1 VPRRPTDPPPASD
14 GLYGLPGAF
23 PGASYTV
30 PAFVPCYPA
39 PGPTEGAFLYAQ
51 IAAIANSAN
60 AALPLAGGTL
70 NGTLTIAAE
79 PSPQIIFP
87 GRFSIT
93 TDNLGDIG
101 HTSSGPNLNII
112 CAETGFTGLILRQLG
127 ELALYIHH
135 PQLTDNSIQHNIQ
148 LHRQSNVAGALGIGT
163 GVQIFISDASGQA
176 QEAGN
181 LQCYLSNVTTGA
193 VDSVIQFLTKRGGV
207 GITNMLL
214 IGATGET
221 RLSASPGGFL
231 TATNFS
237 PATINGQ
244 VTVGDHL
251 PDGSSQQFAGNAA
264 GTGYA
269 ANFASGFTGNLIDLQ
284 IAGVS
289 RFVVGATGQV
299 TIPGTLVAAPS
310 GTVTIPVNLNVGN
323 GMTLFGALVAPSG
336 SMFQFGQRV
345 ITPGADTDYTMSATD
360 LPNVRIQ
367 FNPGPW
373 TTSRNVIFPAGVV
386 GFVIWFNNTSF
397 STTLLVSG
405 GSGFT
410 VAPGKTCIAWLE
422 GGTIIRRCTPDA

>member
-1 VPRRPTDPPPASD
+1 LRTDPGTRIVPRKASDPPPPPD
-14 GLYGLPGAF
+14 GLQGLPGAF
-23 PGASYTV
+23 PGASYAV

-51 IAAIANSAN
+51 IAAVAN
-60 AALPLAGGTL
+60 AANTALPLAGGTL

-79 PSPQIIFP
+79 PNPQLVFP
-87 GRFSIT
+87 GRFSVT

-101 HTSSGPNLNII
+101 HTASGPNLNFI
-112 CAETGFTGLILRQLG
+112 CAETGFTGMILRQLG

-148 LHRQSNVAGALGIGT
+148 LHRQSMSGGQLGIGT

-193 VDSVIQFLTKRGGV
+193 VDSVVQFLTKRGGV

-221 RLSASPGGFL
+221 RLSALPGGFL
-231 TATNFS
+231 TAPNFS

-244 VTVGDHL
+244 ITVGDHL
-251 PDGSSQQFAGNAA
+251 PDGSSGQFAGSVN

-269 ANFASGFTGNLIDLQ
+269 ANFATGFVGNLIDLQ
-284 IAGVS
+284 VHGVS
-289 RFVVGATGQV
+289 KFKVDGAGAV
-299 TIPGTLVAAPS
+299 TIPGALA
-310 GTVTIPVNLNVGN
+310 VNN
-323 GMTLFGALVAPSG
+323 GLTLFGALVATG
-336 SMFQFGQRV
+336 GTMFQFGQKV
-345 ITPGADTDYTMSATD
+345 ITPGADADYVMGSTD

-373 TTSRNVIFPAGVV
+373 TTSRNVIFPAGIV
-386 GFVIWFNNTSF
+386 GYVIWFNNTIF

-410 VAPGKTCIAWLE
+410 VAPGKTATAWLE